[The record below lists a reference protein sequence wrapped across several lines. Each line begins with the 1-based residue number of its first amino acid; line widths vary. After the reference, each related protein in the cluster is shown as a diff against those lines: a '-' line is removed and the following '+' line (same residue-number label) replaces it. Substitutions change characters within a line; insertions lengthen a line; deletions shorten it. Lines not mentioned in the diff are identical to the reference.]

1 MILINLL
8 PAEYRQKRRTPLKY
22 MMAVAASVAINASL
36 LAWSGWTAFGVA
48 AEVKSEL
55 AVLEDTAEGL
65 KPQVTYHRSLE
76 AESNLFRSREETLR
90 TITGGRVIWTQK
102 IDQLVELI
110 NRGGEEKY
118 LIWLDDL
125 TVDQKAQRSKKSGGK
140 LKAGGNSG
148 SENFAHVANFLEDV
162 EESDFVQD
170 FGKPAPPEGSETK
183 VDENLMPATVWG
195 FDLELDLKS
204 PEERNAAAKA
214 AEEAKAAKEAEE
226 ARESK

>member
-8 PAEYRQKRRTPLKY
+8 PGEFRQKRRTPLKY
-22 MMAVAASVAINASL
+22 MLGVTAAVAVNACLVA
-36 LAWSGWTAFGVA
+36 WWGWTAFGAA

-55 AVLEDTAEGL
+55 AVLQDTEAGL
-65 KPQVTYHRSLE
+65 KPQVTYHKSLE
-76 AESNLFRSREETLR
+76 AESNMFRSREQTLDQ
-90 TITGGRVIWTQK
+90 ITKSRVGWTEK

-125 TVDQKAQRSKKSGGK
+125 SVDQKQQRNKGSAGM

-162 EESDFVQD
+162 EESDFARD
-170 FGKPAPPEGSETK
+170 FGKPKPPEGSETK
-183 VDENLMPATVWG
+183 VDENLSPSTVWG
-195 FDLELDLKS
+195 FELELALKN
-204 PEERNAAAKA
+204 PEER
-214 AEEAKAAKEAEE
+214 
-226 ARESK
+226 ARK

>member
-8 PAEYRQKRRTPLKY
+8 PGEFRQKRRTPLKY
-22 MMAVAASVAINASL
+22 MLGVTAAVAVNACLVA
-36 LAWSGWTAFGVA
+36 WWGWTAFGAA

-55 AVLEDTAEGL
+55 ALLQDTEAGL
-65 KPQVTYHRSLE
+65 KPQVTYHKALE
-76 AESNLFRSREETLR
+76 AESNMFRSREQTLDQ
-90 TITGGRVIWTQK
+90 ITKSRVGWTEK

-125 TVDQKAQRSKKSGGK
+125 SVDQKQQRNKGAAGL

-162 EESDFVQD
+162 EESDFAHD
-170 FGKPAPPEGSETK
+170 FGKPKPPEGSETK
-183 VDENLMPATVWG
+183 VDENLSPSTVWS
-195 FDLELDLKS
+195 FELELALKN
-204 PEERNAAAKA
+204 PEER
-214 AEEAKAAKEAEE
+214 
-226 ARESK
+226 ARK